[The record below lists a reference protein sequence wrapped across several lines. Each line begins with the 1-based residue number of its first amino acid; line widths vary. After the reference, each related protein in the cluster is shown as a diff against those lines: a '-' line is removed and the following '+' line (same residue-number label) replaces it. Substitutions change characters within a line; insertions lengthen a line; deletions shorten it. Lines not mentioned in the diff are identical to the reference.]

1 MGFENSGTVFALV
14 AIAIVFIA
22 ILGYAASRLRT
33 VAPDEVL
40 VIVKMGSTKS
50 GADGVRDSSN
60 DTIAF
65 AGKVLV
71 LPVVQQDFRLS
82 LKQRQVELTVTGPD
96 KNFINVSV
104 LASLNFKLADS
115 EADIRKSAQ
124 RFLTHTDQQL
134 ETSIQNSLEGSL
146 RSIIGS
152 MTVQEI
158 NSDRAKFMDAVLN
171 TAKAELAE
179 QGIQVDILNIKDIK
193 TNDKD
198 YWDNLSKPETE
209 RAAQIAAVAASE
221 AKQIREAARV
231 AQEEQTA
238 RLDKDL
244 AVKKSAFQTEKD
256 TQQAIADAAMDLA
269 KAQQDV
275 EIARLQRAALIEEAL
290 VQEQKLDIS
299 EKKPADARAY
309 AARVDAE
316 GKRDAAKADAEGRA
330 YEKKTMAEAEKA
342 ATVLEAT
349 GRAESM
355 QVEAIAEAKATELK
369 GEAEGKSIK
378 AIGTATAEAEKAK
391 ADALTGYTGEAIA
404 YVLAEKMPS
413 IMAANARAVA
423 AIDNYTVISTDGASD
438 ATKQVTRMGTE
449 AMASLKAMTGVDL
462 TAFLANIAGGALAGK
477 TAAAAGTTVTEA
489 PQE

>member
-1 MGFENSGTVFALV
+1 MGFENSGAVIAIV
-14 AIAIVFIA
+14 AIVIVFIA

-40 VIVKMGSTKS
+40 VIVKMGSSKTGS
-50 GADGVRDSSN
+50 DGVRDSSN

-124 RFLTHTDQQL
+124 RFLTHTDNQL

-209 RAAQIAAVAASE
+209 RAAQVAAVAASA
-221 AKQIREAARV
+221 AKQVKEAARV

-256 TQQAIADAAMDLA
+256 TQQAVADAASDLA

-275 EIARLQRAALIEEAL
+275 EIARLQRAALVEEAL

-330 YEKKTMAEAEKA
+330 FEKTTMAEAEKSA
-342 ATVLEAT
+342 AVLEAA
-349 GRAESM
+349 GNAESLAL
-355 QVEAIAEAKATELK
+355 QAQAEAKAMELK

-391 ADALTGYTGEAIA
+391 ADALTGYSETAIA
-404 YVLAEKMPS
+404 YILAEAMPE
-413 IMAANARAVA
+413 IMKANAEAVA
-423 AIDNYTVISTDGASD
+423 GIDNYTVISTDGASD
-438 ATKQVTRMGTE
+438 ATKQITRMGAE
-449 AMASLKAMTGVDL
+449 GLASLKAMTGVDL
-462 TAFLANIAGGALAGK
+462 TQILGSLAGGVLAGH
-477 TAAAAGTTVTEA
+477 AAASSPDEA
-489 PQE
+489 QAA

>member
-1 MGFENSGTVFALV
+1 MGFENTGSVLAVV
-14 AIAIVFIA
+14 AIIVVFLA

-40 VIVKMGSTKS
+40 VIVRMGSTKS
-50 GADGVRDSSN
+50 GTGGVRDSSN

-124 RFLTHTDQQL
+124 RFLTHTDAQL

-209 RAAQIAAVAASE
+209 RAAQVAAVAASE

-244 AVKKSAFQTEKD
+244 AVKQAAFKAEED
-256 TQQAIADAAMDLA
+256 TQQAIADAAKDLA

-275 EIARLQRAALIEEAL
+275 EIARLQRAALVEEAL

-299 EKKPADARAY
+299 EKKPADAAAY
-309 AARVDAE
+309 AARVHAE
-316 GKRDAAKADAEGRA
+316 GLRDAAKADTEGRA
-330 YEKKTMAEAEKA
+330 FEKRTMAEAEKA
-342 ATVLEAT
+342 ATVLEASA
-349 GRAESM
+349 RAESLEL
-355 QVEAIAEAKATELK
+355 EATAEAKAVELK

-378 AIGTATAEAEKAK
+378 AIGTANAEAEKAK
-391 ADALTGYTGEAIA
+391 ADALAGYTEEAIA
-404 YVLAEKMPS
+404 YILADHMPS

-423 AIDNYTVISTDGASD
+423 GIDNYTVISTDGASD

-449 AMASLKAMTGVDL
+449 GLASIKAMTGIDL
-462 TAFLANIAGGALAGK
+462 SALLGNLAGGAIAGN
-477 TAAAAGTTVTEA
+477 AAVSAADTPEQA
-489 PQE
+489 KAA